1 MTTMTA
7 PSSADVARVT
17 PASSERRAV
26 RGASLGFFIDMF
38 DIYLP
43 VIVLAPAM
51 AYFIPA
57 SISDGARGILTGLIF
72 ASTLVARPLG
82 SVLFGH
88 LGDRIGRKRAT
99 VMAVAGAGVGT
110 GLIALLPGY
119 ETIGLLAV
127 VLLIA
132 IRFVDGVF
140 LGGEYTGAVP
150 LAMEHS
156 RIANRGRNAGL
167 IAFGFPASYVVIS
180 LLTLGVLMVAPA
192 GDVSAAYT
200 QWGWRIPFAVGAV
213 ISIAFAVYYSRAVDE
228 SPVWEREVKV
238 GAVRRNPLKELVG
251 GPHRASLAQAFLL
264 MTGVWFSS
272 NAAIVILPPTIAPTT
287 GLSPVQVSLALV
299 LAFVVVAVAYP
310 LLGMLAQRVGR
321 RIFFMGCGVAS
332 FLVVPLFVLFASA
345 GVTSFWG
352 VTALVAAIALLGV
365 PAFGAIGAYM
375 SERFPVAIRS
385 TGYGVGYS
393 LALIVPSFYAFYTG
407 ALSELMPA
415 QFTPTVL
422 LAVGGACMLVAGWW
436 SPETRDVDLGPDGV

>member
-7 PSSADVARVT
+7 PSSADVARVI

-127 VLLIA
+127 ILLIA

-167 IAFGFPASYVVIS
+167 IAFGFPLSYVVIS

-228 SPVWEREVKV
+228 SPVWEQEVKV

-310 LLGMLAQRVGR
+310 LLGMIAQRVGR

-422 LAVGGACMLVAGWW
+422 LAVGGACMLLAGWW
-436 SPETRDVDLGPDGV
+436 SPETRDVDLGPNGV

>member
-7 PSSADVARVT
+7 PSAADATRVT

-167 IAFGFPASYVVIS
+167 IAFGFPSSYVVIS

-251 GPHRASLAQAFLL
+251 GRHRASLAQAFLL